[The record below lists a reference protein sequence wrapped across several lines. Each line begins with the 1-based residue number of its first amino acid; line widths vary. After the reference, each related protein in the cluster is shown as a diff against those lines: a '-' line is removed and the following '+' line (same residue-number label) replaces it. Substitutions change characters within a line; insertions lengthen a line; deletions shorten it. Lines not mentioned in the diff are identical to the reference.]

1 MDMSNIF
8 DSLYKFGLVPVIK
21 ITKVENAV
29 PLAKAL
35 AEGGLN
41 CAEITF
47 RTACAKEA
55 IAEITKALP
64 DMLVGAGTVLTTEQ
78 VDEAIEAGA
87 KFIVSPGLNP
97 KVVKYC
103 LDKNIP
109 VLPGCATPSEV
120 ETAIELGLKAVKFF
134 PAEAAGGLN
143 MIKSMSAPYGG
154 IKFMPTGGINED
166 NMLSYLAFDKI
177 IACGGSFM
185 VKDSLIEAGKFEEI
199 TALTRSAVF
208 KMLGFKLVH
217 VGINCEN
224 KEEAQK
230 GAKLVSALFGLEYK
244 PGNKSTFAGADFE
257 FMHMPFYGKNGHIAI
272 ATNFPDRA
280 RAYLEG
286 CGVEFIEESAGY
298 DDKGKL
304 KVIYLKEEI
313 CGFAIHL
320 VQKK

>member
-29 PLAKAL
+29 PLATAL

>member
-1 MDMSNIF
+1 MDIIKELH
-8 DSLYKFGLVPVIK
+8 DYGLVPVIK

-55 IAEITKALP
+55 IKAITEALP

-78 VDEAIEAGA
+78 ADEAIAAGS

-97 KVVKYC
+97 KVVKHC
-103 LDKNIP
+103 LDKGVP

-120 ETAIELGLKAVKFF
+120 EQALELGLKAVKFF

-143 MIKSMSAPYGG
+143 MIKSMSAPYGQLM
-154 IKFMPTGGINED
+154 FMPTGGINEE
-166 NMLSYLAFDKI
+166 NMLAYLSFNKI

-199 TALTRSAVF
+199 TALTRSAVM

-224 KEEAQK
+224 KEEATRN
-230 GAKLVSALFGLEYK
+230 AKLLCTLFGLEYK
-244 PGNKSTFAGADFE
+244 EGNKSTFCGADFE
-257 FMHMPFYGKNGHIAI
+257 LMHTPYYGKNGHIAI

-280 RAYLEG
+280 KAYLEKQ
-286 CGVEFIEESAGY
+286 GVAFIEESAGY
-298 DDKGKL
+298 DDKGNL
-304 KVIYLKEEI
+304 KVIYLKDEI

-320 VQKK
+320 VKKA

>member
-1 MDMSNIF
+1 MDIIK
-8 DSLYKFGLVPVIK
+8 DLHDFGLVPVIK
-21 ITKVENAV
+21 ITDVKNAI
-29 PLAKAL
+29 PLAQAL
-35 AEGGLN
+35 AKGGLN

-55 IAEITKALP
+55 IAEITRAMP
-64 DMLVGAGTVLTTEQ
+64 DMLVGAGTVLTPEQ
-78 VDEAIEAGA
+78 ADEAIEAGA

-97 KVVKYC
+97 RVVKHC
-103 LDKNIP
+103 IERNVPI
-109 VLPGCATPSEV
+109 LPGCATPSEV
-120 ETAIELGLKAVKFF
+120 EQAIELGLKAVKFF

-143 MIKSMSAPYGG
+143 MIKSMSAPYGQ
-154 IKFMPTGGINED
+154 IKFMPTGGINEE
-166 NMLSYLAFDKI
+166 NMLDYLAFNKI

-185 VKDSLIEAGKFEEI
+185 VKDSLIEAGNFEEI
-199 TALTRSAVF
+199 TRLTRNAVM

>member
-1 MDMSNIF
+1 MDIIKELH
-8 DSLYKFGLVPVIK
+8 DYGLVPVIK

-55 IAEITKALP
+55 IKAITEALP

-78 VDEAIEAGA
+78 ADEAIEAGS

-97 KVVKYC
+97 KVVKHC
-103 LDKNIP
+103 LDKGVP

-120 ETAIELGLKAVKFF
+120 EQALELGLKAVKFF

-143 MIKSMSAPYGG
+143 MIKSMSAPYGQLM
-154 IKFMPTGGINED
+154 FMPTGGINEE
-166 NMLSYLAFDKI
+166 NMLAYLSFNKI

-199 TALTRSAVF
+199 TALTRSAVM

-217 VGINCEN
+217 VGFNCEN
-224 KEEAQK
+224 KEEATRN
-230 GAKLVSALFGLEYK
+230 AKLLCTLFGLEYK
-244 PGNKSTFAGADFE
+244 EGNKSTFCGADFE
-257 FMHMPFYGKNGHIAI
+257 LMHTPYYGKNGHIAI

-280 RAYLEG
+280 KAYLEKQ
-286 CGVEFIEESAGY
+286 GVAFIEESAGY
-298 DDKGKL
+298 DDKGNL
-304 KVIYLKEEI
+304 KVIDLKDEI

-320 VQKK
+320 VKKA

>member
-1 MDMSNIF
+1 MKDIF
-8 DSLYKFGLVPVIK
+8 EQLHDYGLVPVIK
-21 ITKVENAV
+21 ITDKEKAV

-55 IAEITKALP
+55 IELVTKALP
-64 DMLVGAGTVLTTEQ
+64 DMLVGAGTVLTPEQ
-78 VDEAIEAGA
+78 ADEACAAGA
-87 KFIVSPGLNP
+87 KFIVSPGFNP
-97 KVVKYC
+97 RVVKHC
-103 LDKNIP
+103 IEKGVL

-120 ETAIELGLKAVKFF
+120 EAAMELGLKAVKFF
-134 PAEAAGGLN
+134 PAEAAGGIN
-143 MIKSMSAPYGG
+143 MIKSMSAPYGN

-166 NMLSYLAFDKI
+166 NMLSYLSFNKI

-185 VKDSLIEAGKFEEI
+185 VKDSLIEAGKFDEI
-199 TALTRSAVF
+199 TALTRSAVM

-224 KEEAQK
+224 KEEATSA
-230 GAKLVSALFGLEYK
+230 AKLVSHLFGLEYK
-244 PGNKSTFAGADFE
+244 EGNKSTFCGTDFE
-257 FMHMPFYGKNGHIAI
+257 FMHTPFYGKNGHIAI

-280 RAYLEG
+280 RAYLERMG
-286 CGVEFIEESAGY
+286 IEFIEESAGY
-298 DDKGKL
+298 DDKGNL
-304 KVIYLKEEI
+304 KIIYLKDEI

-320 VQKK
+320 VKKQ